1 MALELRIEDVRRR
14 KNIIAILKHERE
26 VAIKAEEDRNAKREE
41 ELNADK
47 TVSFLNSYCV
57 TVMLI
62 FVLLIGLGSSAAR
75 ECGEAYGWLR

>member
-47 TVSFLNSYCV
+47 TVSFFIHIV
-57 TVMLI
+57 
-62 FVLLIGLGSSAAR
+62 
-75 ECGEAYGWLR
+75 

>member
-41 ELNADK
+41 ELSQEKA
-47 TVSFLNSYCV
+47 VSLNFYLV
-57 TVMLI
+57 TVELI
-62 FVLLIGLGSSAAR
+62 FLHFSGLGCRPAG
-75 ECGEAYGWLR
+75 EC